1 MSAETGP
8 RPVTFTAVLYR
19 PEVTGASTF
28 LPLPPEAREVL
39 GGGRVPVRVTIEG
52 TSFRTTT
59 QVRQGQLRIVV
70 NADVRAEAGV
80 EAGMEVT
87 AAVVRD
93 DGPRPVAIPVELTE
107 ALQRD
112 PEASAAF
119 DALAPSHRREWCR
132 WVAEAKR
139 ADTRTTRADRTVA
152 ALRSG
157 QVRRRGRRR
166 VVEQR
171 RSAGD

>member
-28 LPLPPEAREVL
+28 LPLPTEAKEAL
-39 GGGRVPVRVTIEG
+39 GGGRVPVRVSLGG

-59 QVRQGQLRIVV
+59 QVRGGELRIVV
-70 NADVRAEAGV
+70 NAEVRAEAGV

-87 AAVVRD
+87 AEVVRD
-93 DGPRPVAIPVELTE
+93 DSPREVELPVELIG

-112 PEASAAF
+112 PEAAAVF

-132 WVAEAKR
+132 WVGEAKR
-139 ADTRTTRADRTVA
+139 SDTRKTRADRTVA

-157 QVRRRGRRR
+157 QGRR
-166 VVEQR
+166 
-171 RSAGD
+171 